1 MAKIRQILLLSTIL
15 GFGAALAGCAAKPNT
30 FNVNT
35 TLPELSLQYR
45 DLEASY
51 LARDIR
57 PANYLVAIHRVGE
70 PANLINNQ
78 YKLSTLIG
86 EQLKLG
92 WQTQGVNFVEQS
104 PLQVMLDIQVAR
116 IDIQQDAFEYEA
128 ESALTLLVTID
139 NNGDKL
145 TKQFRSSSSL
155 QGTLSP
161 DMPLLEEKFA
171 LQVNTLLSEILH
183 DPQVSQYLT
192 KMNTSAN

>member
-1 MAKIRQILLLSTIL
+1 MAKIRQILLLSTVL
-15 GFGAALAGCAAKPNT
+15 GFGAALAGCATKPHT
-30 FNVNT
+30 FNVKA
-35 TLPELSLQYR
+35 TLPELSQQYQGV
-45 DLEASY
+45 EASY

-57 PANYLVAIHRVGE
+57 PANYLVAVHRVGE

-78 YKLSTLIG
+78 YKLTTLIG
-86 EQLKLG
+86 EQLKQG
-92 WQTQGVNFVEQS
+92 WQTQGVNFVQQS

-155 QGTLSP
+155 QGSLSP

-183 DPQVSQYLT
+183 DPQVNQYLT
-192 KMNTSAN
+192 K